1 MTEIQTQ
8 TESQDLSEAE
18 IKQSAIAIIHDL
30 LTVKGLYFRQE
41 ITSNVGE
48 MVNILLRRELSIGY
62 DSYCVGC
69 KKESVFRLSPK
80 PMSAGTTGGR
90 FQGVAVPPDI
100 FAIKT
105 VCQRNWHVYSYV
117 FQGSDGFLEKIGQI
131 PSMASIAFGELKGF
145 GSSLGKQDREELGK
159 ALGLSSHDSALGA
172 FVYLRRVFERM
183 IARAYERQSKNGK
196 PVDGFETLSM
206 DKKVSALGNELPA
219 TVVKNSSVF
228 SILSLGLHE
237 LTEDDCQ
244 RIFPVVKAV
253 LFQML
258 EHEEHQRL
266 AAITETETDR
276 ALQRVLSDAKSV

>member
-41 ITSNVGE
+41 ITSSVGE

-105 VCQRNWHVYSYV
+105 VCQRILACLQLCVSRFRWIFGKDWAN
-117 FQGSDGFLEKIGQI
+117 
-131 PSMASIAFGELKGF
+131 SINGIYCVWRVKG
-145 GSSLGKQDREELGK
+145 
-159 ALGLSSHDSALGA
+159 
-172 FVYLRRVFERM
+172 
-183 IARAYERQSKNGK
+183 
-196 PVDGFETLSM
+196 
-206 DKKVSALGNELPA
+206 
-219 TVVKNSSVF
+219 
-228 SILSLGLHE
+228 IL
-237 LTEDDCQ
+237 
-244 RIFPVVKAV
+244 
-253 LFQML
+253 
-258 EHEEHQRL
+258 
-266 AAITETETDR
+266 
-276 ALQRVLSDAKSV
+276 